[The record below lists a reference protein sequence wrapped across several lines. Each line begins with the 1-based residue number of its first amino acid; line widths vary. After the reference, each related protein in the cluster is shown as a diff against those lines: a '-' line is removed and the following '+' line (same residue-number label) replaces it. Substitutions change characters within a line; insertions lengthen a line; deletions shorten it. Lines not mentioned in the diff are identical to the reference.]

1 MPLISHRWLILII
14 VLATGT
20 GLHAQ
25 SMKILSTKDGL
36 PQSFVSGIVQD
47 DSSFIWIA
55 TRNGLAR
62 FDGLQYKVFQHIS
75 DDTGSLASNIII
87 WLEKDAANKIWIE
100 LETGEID
107 RLDPVTEKIRHYLK
121 GNLPDTGSFRF
132 VRRGWLVD
140 SDGDFWGIVKAAG
153 VNRYNTRTKK
163 LDVYNRGNG
172 SLPGDTVRGITETS
186 DRQYWMVSQGVL
198 SLFDKKSNRFSHWP
212 LPFQQDYGVF
222 VNSDAIAI
230 NLHERKNGELMWG
243 DRRSIFIFNRKTH
256 RFRTIPLPGISYLGI
271 RWISDGQDASDY
283 FESFGKIY
291 RYSDSLGL
299 MSVAP
304 IITGDFGDAKS
315 FLVDK
320 SGLLWIG
327 TDAGGIKQVDLT
339 TPFFQSSPYK
349 NNFVADVLAQTLGI
363 DMQRVFDW
371 KPEDNLRMTPSYQI
385 RWAYDS
391 RRRLFIGLKATVG
404 YYDSAKKN
412 FTRLAPLP
420 PGTMIAGIT
429 MMAEDRPAV
438 VSTTGAILTYDWQ
451 QGRWSV
457 FLDPPDLRKKFNQA
471 LLAQDMLFDG
481 DAFWMTTFAD
491 GLLRIDAR
499 TKEVRQLLKTPVP
512 GSTPPITLLGLRAD
526 PRNKDILWIGS
537 YEGLIRL
544 ETARLTTKIFSV
556 KEGLPD
562 NVIYSMLSDK
572 EGYLWLGTNKGLCR
586 FDPENQRIRVF
597 HTQHGLPGDE
607 FNRFHQLEL
616 MDGLLIFGGPEGW
629 TRFDP
634 RLMKTD
640 VFDPVVAFTDLQIN
654 NKEVMV
660 AAKKSPL
667 QLPVNATGRL
677 VLSYDQNSVIV
688 SFAGLEFSQ
697 PHELRYRYQLEGYD
711 NDWIQAG
718 TSRRAIYTK
727 LPPGDYTLIVNASN
741 ISGKWSSHS
750 KTIGITVRPPWWG
763 TTMAYIVYTILLFV
777 LIRWLI
783 HIRDSRLTMQREMA
797 WKEKEARK
805 LKELDDMKSMFFSNM
820 THEFRT
826 PLTLIM
832 GPAEQLKALHPD
844 DPKSGQLAGTILN
857 NARQLLTLVNRLL
870 DLSRL
875 EANAF
880 QLTEQSGNPGSIVA
894 AVIDS
899 FTLDAATRQL
909 DLALLDDTGHLDVWF
924 HPDALERIVYNL
936 VSNAIKFSPP
946 GGRITVTL
954 GTTDGLL
961 QLEVSDRGIGI
972 PIEKLSYIFN
982 RFYQAEQS
990 GVAADEIHRGSGIGL
1005 SMVKE
1010 LVQQAGGHIKV
1021 ESLEGKGT
1029 SFIVTLPCRNVQAA
1043 VAGARSDN
1051 AATAI
1056 TDANGEEAQ
1065 RILIVEDNAELG
1077 AFIAGILSSHYA
1089 VDHALNGAAGLEMAL
1104 AGMPDLVISDVVMPV
1119 MDGYEFCRA
1128 LKEDIR
1134 TSHIPVV
1141 LLTAKITHDNMM
1153 EGLGAGADEY
1163 LTKPFHPD
1171 ALLLRVRNLLASRQ
1185 KLRERLRQEW
1195 SIPGTIT
1202 ADAFPVTEDIFLIRL
1217 HEHLDA
1223 QLDNESFGVDQLA
1236 TVMNI
1241 SRSSLHRK
1249 LKSITG
1255 LTTTE
1260 VIRNYRLRLATDL
1273 LRQGFTSQDVAYKTG
1288 FGSPAYFSKCF
1299 REVYGIT
1306 PTEFIRQS
1314 RN

>member
-1 MPLISHRWLILII
+1 MSHRWLVLII
-14 VLATGT
+14 VLAAGT

-25 SMKILSTKDGL
+25 SMKILSTRDGL

-62 FDGLQYKVFQHIS
+62 FDGLQYKVFQHIP

-100 LETGEID
+100 HETGEID
-107 RLDPVTEKIRHYLK
+107 RLDPVTEKVRHYLK

-140 SDGDFWGIVKAAG
+140 SDGDFWGIIKAAG
-153 VNRYNTRTKK
+153 VNRYNARTKE
-163 LDVYNRGNG
+163 LDIYNRGNG
-172 SLPGDTVRGITETS
+172 SLLSDTVRGITETR
-186 DRQYWMVSQGVL
+186 DRQCWMVSQNAV
-198 SLFDKKSNRFSHWP
+198 SCFDKKNNRFSHWP
-212 LPFQQDYGVF
+212 IPFRQDYGVF

-230 NLHERKNGELMWG
+230 SLHERKNGELMWG
-243 DRRSIFIFNRKTH
+243 DRRSIFFFNRKTY
-256 RFRTIPLPGISYLGI
+256 RFRTIPLPNLSYLGI
-271 RWISDGQDASDY
+271 RWISDGQDGLDY
-283 FESFGKIY
+283 FENFGKIY

-299 MSVAP
+299 MSIAR

-327 TDAGGIKQVDLT
+327 TDAGGIKQVDLA
-339 TPFFQSSPYK
+339 TPFFRSSPYK
-349 NNFVADVLAQTLGI
+349 KNFAADVLAQTLGI
-363 DMQRVFDW
+363 DMQKVFDW
-371 KPEDNLRMTPSYQI
+371 KPEDNLRITPGYQI
-385 RWAYDS
+385 RWAYDD

-404 YYDSAKKN
+404 YYDSTKKN

-420 PGTMIAGIT
+420 PGTMIAAVT

-438 VSTTGAILTYDWQ
+438 ASTTGAIWTYDPQ
-451 QGRWSV
+451 HRQWSV

-471 LLAQDMLFDG
+471 LLVQDMLFGD
-481 DAFWMTTFAD
+481 DAFWMTTSAD

-499 TKEVRQLLKTPVP
+499 TKEVRQLLKTQAP
-512 GSTPPITLLGLRAD
+512 GATPPITLLGLRAD
-526 PRNKDILWIGS
+526 PRNKGILWIGS

-572 EGYLWLGTNKGLCR
+572 EGYFWLGTNKGLCR
-586 FDPENQRIRVF
+586 FDPENQHVRVF

-616 MDGLLIFGGPEGW
+616 MDGLLVFGGPEGW

-640 VFDPVVAFTDLQIN
+640 VFDPVVAFTEIQIN
-654 NKEVMV
+654 NKEVIA
-660 AAKKSPL
+660 AAKKSLL
-667 QLPVNATGRL
+667 QLPVNATSRL
-677 VLSYDQNSVIV
+677 VLPYDQNSVAL

-718 TSRRAIYTK
+718 SSRRAIYTK

-763 TTMAYIVYTILLFV
+763 TTIAYIVYAILLFM

-783 HIRDSRLTMQREMA
+783 RIRDSRLAMQREMA
-797 WKEKEARK
+797 WKEKEAQQ
-805 LKELDDMKSMFFSNM
+805 LKELDDMKSTFFSNM

-832 GPAEQLKALHPD
+832 GPAEQLKTLHPD
-844 DPKSGQLAGTILN
+844 DPGTSRLTGTILN

-875 EANAF
+875 EAHAF
-880 QLTEQSGNPGSIVA
+880 QLTEQRGNPGSVMG

-899 FTLDAATRQL
+899 FTLEAATRQI
-909 DLALLDDTGHLDVWF
+909 DLSLLDNTGHLDVWF
-924 HPDALERIVYNL
+924 HPDALERIAYNL
-936 VSNAIKFSPP
+936 VSNAIKFSPH
-946 GGRITVTL
+946 GGQITVTL
-954 GTTDGLL
+954 VVADGLL
-961 QLEVSDRGIGI
+961 HLEVSDTGIGI
-972 PIEKLSYIFN
+972 PKEKLPYIFD
-982 RFYQAEQS
+982 RFYQAEQT
-990 GVAADEIHRGSGIGL
+990 GVAADEVHQGSGIGL

-1010 LVQQAGGHIKV
+1010 LVQQAGGDIKV
-1021 ESLEGKGT
+1021 ESRERTGT
-1029 SFIVTLPCRNVQAA
+1029 SFTVTLPYRDAPPVAA
-1043 VAGARSDN
+1043 TSDN
-1051 AATAI
+1051 TSPGTAAS
-1056 TDANGEEAQ
+1056 DVNKEEAQ

-1077 AFIAGILSSHYA
+1077 AFIASILSGHYA
-1089 VDHALNGAAGLEMAL
+1089 VDHALNGAAGLERAL
-1104 AGMPDLVISDVVMPV
+1104 AGMPDLVISDVLMPV

-1141 LLTAKITHDNMM
+1141 LLTAKITHDNMI

-1202 ADAFPVTEDIFLIRL
+1202 AGTFPVTEDIFLIRL
-1217 HEHLDA
+1217 QEHLDV
-1223 QLDNESFGVDQLA
+1223 QLDNEDFGVDQLA

-1299 REVYGIT
+1299 REVYGLT
-1306 PTEFIRQS
+1306 PTEFIRQR